1 MERGFTMKK
10 NMVYASVLGLILGV
24 TAYILSKKFKSKGSA
39 DKPIENEFND
49 LTSEISEQKDYEPDA
64 VEEMV
69 DAKSSSA
76 YSIHERHEEAA
87 NIMFEAFENIY
98 KDIEPIECDEKKAES
113 IIDETEPISDELDTI
128 SAELDDLLK
137 QE

>member
-24 TAYILSKKFKSKGSA
+24 AAYILSKKYKSKGSE

-49 LTSEISEQKDYEPDA
+49 LASEFSEQKVYVPDA
-64 VEEMV
+64 VEEMA

-76 YSIHERHEEAA
+76 YSIHERHEGKTITICR
-87 NIMFEAFENIY
+87 N
-98 KDIEPIECDEKKAES
+98 
-113 IIDETEPISDELDTI
+113 EL
-128 SAELDDLLK
+128 
-137 QE
+137 